1 MDADEIIKT
10 FLSAYG
16 LNSPEIVKILDA
28 ALQDDPEQFNGQY
41 GKQLALIAV
50 RGTAAYKT
58 RFKANEYR
66 IANGYTPKSEDEIIG
81 LEDAFKTTLRANSM
95 PKDFYDTQED
105 FNNFIGR
112 DVSPNELNNRISLG
126 YNAVMQAEPGTK
138 AELKQLYGLS
148 EGDIAAFFIDP
159 TRFNESSAI
168 KKAQAA
174 QVASEARRQ
183 AGIGLTAGTAE
194 ALATEGVTRQQAQQG
209 FAEIGASQ
217 EVYGLTTAEQASGQ
231 QAITQEQQIS
241 GVFGTN
247 AEARKAIAER
257 KRKRTAAFEQ
267 GGSVLT
273 TQAGNIGLGTV
284 GQ

>member
-10 FLSAYG
+10 LLSAYG
-16 LNSPEIVKILDA
+16 LNSAEIIKILDT
-28 ALQDDPEQFNGQY
+28 ALLDDPEQFNGPNGQ
-41 GKQLALIAV
+41 QLALIAV
-50 RGTAAYKT
+50 RGTTAYKT

-81 LEDAFKTTLRANSM
+81 LENAFKTTLRANSL
-95 PKDFYDTQED
+95 PQGFYDKQED

-112 DVSPNELNNRISLG
+112 DVSPDELNARVSQG

-148 EGDIAAFFIDP
+148 NGDIAAFFIDP
-159 TRFNESSAI
+159 TRFNQSDAI

-183 AGIGLTAGTAE
+183 AGFTLDVATAE
-194 ALATEGVTRQQAQQG
+194 GLATELGGDRGAAMRGFQQ
-209 FAEIGASQ
+209 IG
-217 EVYGLTTAEQASGQ
+217 T
-231 QAITQEQQIS
+231 TQELLGMELQVETALTQQEQIA
-241 GVFGTN
+241 GTFGTN
-247 AEARKAIAER
+247 QAAAQRIATRRR
-257 KRKRTAAFEQ
+257 KRQATFEQ
-267 GGSVLT
+267 GGGFAA
-273 TQAGNIGLGTV
+273 TQQGMTGLNTV

>member
-28 ALQDDPEQFNGQY
+28 ALLDDPEQFNGQY
-41 GKQLALIAV
+41 GQQLALIAV
-50 RGTAAYKT
+50 RGTEAYKT

-81 LEDAFKTTLRANSM
+81 LENAFKTTLRANSL
-95 PKDFYDTQED
+95 PQGFYDKQED

-112 DVSPNELNNRISLG
+112 DVSPDELNARVSQG

-148 EGDIAAFFIDP
+148 DGDIAAFFIDP
-159 TRFNESSAI
+159 TRFNQSDAI

-183 AGIGLTAGTAE
+183 AGFTLDVATAE
-194 ALATEGVTRQQAQQG
+194 GLATEGITRGQAQQG
-209 FAEIGASQ
+209 FQQIGA
-217 EVYGLTTAEQASGQ
+217 
-231 QAITQEQQIS
+231 TQELLGMDLQGETALTQQEQIA
-241 GVFGTN
+241 GTFGTN
-247 AEARKAIAER
+247 QAAAQRIATRRR
-257 KRKRTAAFEQ
+257 KRQATFEQ
-267 GGSVLT
+267 GGGFAGAQTGT
-273 TQAGNIGLGTV
+273 TGLGTV

>member
-10 FLSAYG
+10 LLSAYG
-16 LNSPEIVKILDA
+16 LDSAEIIKILDD
-28 ALQDDPEQFNGQY
+28 ALLDDPEQFSGPNGQ
-41 GKQLALIAV
+41 QLALIAV

-81 LEDAFKTTLRANSM
+81 LENAFKTTLKANSL
-95 PKDFYDTQED
+95 PQGFYDSQED

-112 DVSPNELNNRISLG
+112 DVAPNELNNRISMG

-148 EGDIAAFFIDP
+148 DGDIAAFFIDP

-183 AGIGLTAGTAE
+183 AGFTLDVTSAE
-194 ALATEGVTRQQAQQG
+194 GLATELGGDRGAAMRGFQQ
-209 FAEIGASQ
+209 IG
-217 EVYGLTTAEQASGQ
+217 T
-231 QAITQEQQIS
+231 TQELLGMELQGETALTQEEQIA
-241 GVFGTN
+241 GTFGTN
-247 AEARKAIAER
+247 QAAAQRIATR
-257 KRKRTAAFEQ
+257 KRKRQATFEQ
-267 GGSVLT
+267 GGGFAQ
-273 TQAGNIGLGTV
+273 TQQGMTGLSTV

>member
-10 FLSAYG
+10 LLSAYG

-28 ALQDDPEQFNGQY
+28 ALQDDPTQFSGQNGQ
-41 GKQLALIAV
+41 QLALITV
-50 RGTAAYKT
+50 RGTAAYKE

-66 IANGYTPKSEDEIIG
+66 KANGYAPKSEDEIIG
-81 LEDAFKTTLRANSM
+81 LENAFKTTLRANSL
-95 PKDFYDTQED
+95 PQGFYDRQED

-138 AELKQLYGLS
+138 AELLQLYGLQP
-148 EGDIAAFFIDP
+148 GDIAAFFIDP

-209 FAEIGASQ
+209 FTEIGASQ
-217 EVYGLTTAEQASGQ
+217 ELYGLTTAEQASGQ
-231 QAITQEQQIS
+231 QAITQEQQIG

>member
-10 FLSAYG
+10 FLAAYG
-16 LNSPEIVKILDA
+16 LNSAEIVKILDD
-28 ALQDDPEQFNGQY
+28 ALLDDPTQFEGPNGR
-41 GKQLALIAV
+41 QLALISV
-50 RGTAAYKT
+50 RGTAAYKE

-81 LEDAFKTTLRANSM
+81 LENEFKATLKANSL
-95 PKDFYDTQED
+95 PQGFYDKQED

-112 DVSPNELNNRISLG
+112 DVSASELNARVSQG

-148 EGDIAAFFIDP
+148 DGDIAAFFIDP
-159 TRFNESSAI
+159 TRFNQSDAI

-183 AGIGLTAGTAE
+183 AGFTLDVTAAE
-194 ALATEGVTRQQAQQG
+194 GLATEGITRGQAAQG
-209 FAEIGASQ
+209 FQQIGA
-217 EVYGLTTAEQASGQ
+217 
-231 QAITQEQQIS
+231 TQELLGMELQGETALTQEEQIA
-241 GVFGTN
+241 GTFGTN
-247 AEARKAIAER
+247 QAAAQRIATRRR
-257 KRKRTAAFEQ
+257 KRQATFEQ
-267 GGSVLT
+267 GGGFSQ
-273 TQAGNIGLGTV
+273 TQQGMTGLSTV

>member
-16 LNSPEIVKILDA
+16 LDSPEIIKILDA
-28 ALQDDPEQFNGQY
+28 ALLDDPTQFDGPN
-41 GKQLALIAV
+41 GKQLALISV
-50 RGTAAYKT
+50 RGTEAYKT

-66 IANGYTPKSEDEIIG
+66 IAGGYAPKSEDDIIG
-81 LEDAFKTTLRANSM
+81 LEDAIKVTLRANSM
-95 PKDFYDTQED
+95 PKGFYDSTED
-105 FNNFIGR
+105 INKLIGN
-112 DVSPNELNNRISLG
+112 DVSPNELNNRISMG

-148 EGDIAAFFIDP
+148 DGDIAAFFIDP
-159 TRFNESSAI
+159 KRFNESEAI

-174 QVASEARRQ
+174 TVASEARRQ

-247 AEARKAIAER
+247 AEARKAITER

>member
-1 MDADEIIKT
+1 MAAVDELKAILTYYGLGTLADV
-10 FLSAYG
+10 LSAR
-16 LNSPEIVKILDA
+16 IT
-28 ALQDDPEQFNGQY
+28 DDPTLVDNPTV
-41 GKQLALIAV
+41 LLSSV
-50 RGTAAYKT
+50 RDTTEYKT
-58 RFKANEYR
+58 RFKGNEKRRAAGLPELSPADYV
-66 IANGYTPKSEDEIIG
+66 G
-81 LEDAFKTTLRANSM
+81 LENSFRDTLRANSL
-95 PKDFYDTQED
+95 PKGFYDTQDD
-105 FNNFIGR
+105 FANFIGQ
-112 DVSPNELNNRISLG
+112 DISPNELNARVSQG

-148 EGDIAAFFIDP
+148 DGDIAAFFIDP
-159 TRFNESSAI
+159 ARFNQSDAI

-247 AEARKAIAER
+247 AEARKAITER

>member
-16 LNSPEIVKILDA
+16 LNSREIIDILDA
-28 ALQDDPEQFNGQY
+28 ALLDDPEQFAGPNGQ
-41 GKQLALIAV
+41 QLALIAV
-50 RGTAAYKT
+50 RGTAAYKE
-58 RFKANEYR
+58 RFKANDYR
-66 IANGYTPKSEDEIIG
+66 VAAGYTPKSEDEIIG
-81 LEDAFKTTLRANSM
+81 LEDAIKVTLRANSM
-95 PKDFYDTQED
+95 PKGFYDSAD
-105 FNNFIGR
+105 DINKLIGN
-112 DVSPNELNNRISLG
+112 DVSPNELNNRISQG

-148 EGDIAAFFIDP
+148 DGDIAAFFIDP
-159 TRFNESSAI
+159 KRFNESEAI
-168 KKAQAA
+168 RKAQAA
-174 QVASEARRQ
+174 TVASEARRQ

-194 ALATEGVTRQQAQQG
+194 ALATEGITRQQAQQG

-231 QAITQEQQIS
+231 QAISQEQQIS

>member
-1 MDADEIIKT
+1 MAAVDELKAILTYYGLGTLADV
-10 FLSAYG
+10 LSAR
-16 LNSPEIVKILDA
+16 IT
-28 ALQDDPEQFNGQY
+28 DDPTLVDNPTV
-41 GKQLALIAV
+41 LLSSV
-50 RGTAAYKT
+50 RDTTEYKT
-58 RFKANEYR
+58 RFKGNEKRRAAGLPELSPADYV
-66 IANGYTPKSEDEIIG
+66 G
-81 LEDAFKTTLRANSM
+81 LENSFRDTLRANSL
-95 PKDFYDTQED
+95 PKGFYDTQDD
-105 FNNFIGR
+105 FANFIGQ
-112 DVSPNELNNRISLG
+112 DISPNELNARVSQG

-148 EGDIAAFFIDP
+148 DGDIAAFFIDP
-159 TRFNESSAI
+159 TRFNQSDAI

-194 ALATEGVTRQQAQQG
+194 ALVTEGFTRQQAQQG

-247 AEARKAIAER
+247 AEARKAITER

>member
-16 LNSPEIVKILDA
+16 LNSPEIVNIIDT

-50 RGTAAYKT
+50 RGTTAYKT

-81 LEDAFKTTLRANSM
+81 LENAFKTTLRANSL
-95 PKDFYDTQED
+95 PQGFYDKQED

-112 DVSPNELNNRISLG
+112 DVSPDELNARVSQG

-148 EGDIAAFFIDP
+148 NGDIAAFFIDP
-159 TRFNESSAI
+159 TRFNQSDAI

-183 AGIGLTAGTAE
+183 AGFTLDVATAE
-194 ALATEGVTRQQAQQG
+194 GLATELGGDRGAAMRGFQQ
-209 FAEIGASQ
+209 IG
-217 EVYGLTTAEQASGQ
+217 T
-231 QAITQEQQIS
+231 TQELLGMELQGETALTQQEQIA
-241 GVFGTN
+241 GTFGTN
-247 AEARKAIAER
+247 QAAAQRIATRRR
-257 KRKRTAAFEQ
+257 KRQATFEQ
-267 GGSVLT
+267 GGGFAA
-273 TQAGNIGLGTV
+273 TQQGMTGLNTV

>member
-16 LNSPEIVKILDA
+16 LNSPEIIKILDA
-28 ALQDDPEQFNGQY
+28 ALLDDPEQFNGQY
-41 GKQLALIAV
+41 GQQLALIAV
-50 RGTAAYKT
+50 RGTEAYKT
-58 RFKANEYR
+58 RFKANEFR

-81 LEDAFKTTLRANSM
+81 LENAFKTTLRANSL
-95 PKDFYDTQED
+95 PQGFYDKQED

-112 DVSPNELNNRISLG
+112 DVSPDELNARISQG

-148 EGDIAAFFIDP
+148 DGDIAAFFIDP
-159 TRFNESSAI
+159 TRFNQSDAI

-183 AGIGLTAGTAE
+183 AGFTLDVATAE
-194 ALATEGVTRQQAQQG
+194 GLATEGITRGQAQQG
-209 FAEIGASQ
+209 FQKIGA
-217 EVYGLTTAEQASGQ
+217 
-231 QAITQEQQIS
+231 TQELLGMDLQGETALTQQEQIA
-241 GVFGTN
+241 GTFGTN
-247 AEARKAIAER
+247 QAAAQRIATRRR
-257 KRKRTAAFEQ
+257 KRQATFEQ
-267 GGSVLT
+267 GGGFAGAQTGT
-273 TQAGNIGLGTV
+273 TGLGTV